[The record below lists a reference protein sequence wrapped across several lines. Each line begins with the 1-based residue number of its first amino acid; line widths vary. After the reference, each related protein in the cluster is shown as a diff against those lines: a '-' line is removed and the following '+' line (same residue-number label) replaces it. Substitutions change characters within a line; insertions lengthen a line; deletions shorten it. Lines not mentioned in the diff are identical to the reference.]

1 MIFDTNKM
9 HRDILKRLNE
19 IDKPRYY
26 LGDKLGISVT
36 VFQRMNNQKHIT
48 MHSFLVLLEWLDKD
62 ATEYIYP
69 KVKRIRRK

>member
-48 MHSFLVLLEWLDKD
+48 MKSFLVLLKWLDKD
-62 ATEYIYP
+62 ASEYIYP
-69 KVKRIRRK
+69 QNSRRRK